1 MTNQLFVQ
9 FNVNN
14 VPHEYKA
21 KHNNKINISDNF
33 EVIVDVVV
41 QRYKDNDDIDRI
53 IAEEEDYYL
62 RLEY

>member
-14 VPHEYKA
+14 VTHEYKA
-21 KHNNKINISDNF
+21 KHNNNINISDNF

-41 QRYKDNDDIDRI
+41 QR
-53 IAEEEDYYL
+53 
-62 RLEY
+62 